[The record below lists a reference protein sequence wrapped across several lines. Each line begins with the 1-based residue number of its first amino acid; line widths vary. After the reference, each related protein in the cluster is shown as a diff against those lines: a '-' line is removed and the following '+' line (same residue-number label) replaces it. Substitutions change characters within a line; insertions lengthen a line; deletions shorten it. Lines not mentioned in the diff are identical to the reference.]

1 MPALAMRILRGPW
14 WDTASEMHF
23 WMDGSEVMSPVT
35 VKRLGC
41 GGMLG
46 MGLRSWAVTLAP

>member
-1 MPALAMRILRGPW
+1 M
-14 WDTASEMHF
+14 
-23 WMDGSEVMSPVT
+23 MSPVT

-46 MGLRSWAVTLAP
+46 MGLRSWAVTLAPCSVDVLDLRCYMGTKASD